1 MKHCVT
7 VTDFTHSSDCEAF
20 SVTDF
25 THSDCEAFSVTD
37 FTHSGDHVADLKN
50 PKQNKKNAGFTPEER
65 ESFGKL
71 LDSGFID
78 SFRTL
83 YPDKE
88 EVYTF
93 WSNFRQARE
102 KNIGWCVTFT
112 FYIFLFRFT
121 HWVDGFHSRGQD
133 GE

>member
-1 MKHCVT
+1 MSGQSSVFQKVYFWCKQKQKSQNKW
-7 VTDFTHSSDCEAF
+7 VTDFTHSSDP
-20 SVTDF
+20 
-25 THSDCEAFSVTD
+25 
-37 FTHSGDHVADLKN
+37 VADLKN
-50 PKQNKKNAGFTPEER
+50 PKQNKKTAGFTTQER
-65 ESFGKL
+65 EGFSKL

-102 KNIGWCVTFT
+102 RNIGW
-112 FYIFLFRFT
+112 
-121 HWVDGFHSRGQD
+121 
-133 GE
+133 